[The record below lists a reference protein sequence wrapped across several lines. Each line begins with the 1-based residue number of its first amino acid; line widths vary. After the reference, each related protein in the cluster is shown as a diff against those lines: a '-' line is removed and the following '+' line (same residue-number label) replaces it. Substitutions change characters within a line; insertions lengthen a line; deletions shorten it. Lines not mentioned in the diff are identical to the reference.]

1 VSTISLPPYAMAGKT
16 LALTGLQS
24 AEIAIAPEA
33 RELSDKLL
41 VEIRDIT
48 AVSDAFDADVAVDVM
63 KRATQLSRGIEADRN
78 TVKAPVLALGKKIDA
93 LAKEIVVELDAEI
106 SRVSRVLGA
115 YQLAEKQKA
124 EAAERLARDEVRR
137 IQAEAEQAARAAA
150 KAASNDT
157 AALAAA
163 SEIMDQA
170 AAKIV
175 ETRKA
180 IVSTAAPKAA
190 NTAVRKD
197 VCFEVTDIVAL
208 YAARPELVNLEP
220 NGTAIRA
227 ICKANP
233 TLQLPGLR
241 HWTEAKTNIR

>member
-1 VSTISLPPYAMAGKT
+1 MST
-16 LALTGLQS
+16 ALTITGLQA

-33 RELSDKLL
+33 RELRDKLL
-41 VEIRDIT
+41 VEIREVT
-48 AVSDAFDADVAVDVM
+48 SVSDAFDADCAADVL
-63 KRATQLSRGIEADRN
+63 KRSTQLSRGIEADRS

-93 LAKEIVVELDAEI
+93 LANEITAELDGEI
-106 SRVSRVLGA
+106 GRVSRVLGA

-124 EAAERLARDEVRR
+124 EAAERLARDEARR
-137 IQAEAEQAARAAA
+137 IQAEAEQNAR
-150 KAASNDT
+150 KAAQAAPTDT
-157 AALAAA
+157 EALAVA
-163 SEIMDQA
+163 SEIMDTA

-180 IVSTAAPKAA
+180 IVSTVAPKAA
-190 NTAVRKD
+190 DTAVRVD
-197 VCFEVTDIVAL
+197 VCFEVYDIVAL

-233 TLQLPGLR
+233 NLQLPGLR

>member
-1 VSTISLPPYAMAGKT
+1 MNT
-16 LALTGLQS
+16 ALTVTGLQA

-33 RELSDKLL
+33 RELRDKLL
-41 VEIRDIT
+41 VEIREVT
-48 AVSDAFDADVAVDVM
+48 AVSDAFDADVAADVL
-63 KRATQLSRGIEADRN
+63 KRATQLSRGIEADRT

-93 LAKEIVVELDAEI
+93 IAKEIVAELDTEI
-106 SRVSRVLGA
+106 GRVSRVLGA

-124 EAAERLARDEVRR
+124 EAADRLARDEARR
-137 IQAEAEQAARAAA
+137 IQAEAEANARKAAQAAD
-150 KAASNDT
+150 SDT
-157 AALAAA
+157 EALAAA
-163 SEIMDQA
+163 SQIMDTA

-180 IVSTAAPKAA
+180 IVSTVAPKAA
-190 NTAVRKD
+190 DTAVRVD
-197 VCFEVTDIVAL
+197 VCFEVDDIVAL

-233 TLQLPGLR
+233 KLQLPGLR